1 MSILRKIFEGV
12 SYQCKDYHEDCLKLS
27 FDKIFITLKRNFKLY
42 LAFYFI
48 STLVFKFKK
57 IFLTKE
63 TSQDRKEMIIKE
75 FNSLI
80 QKILK
85 STVFLT
91 IGAILL
97 RSSSCIIS
105 RVSGRFSIF
114 TLFLQ
119 SIITSLSLCFESK
132 ERAKTIVLYSIPHS
146 FYSLFEIL
154 IKKKIISEG
163 LLYNSIFILCGLIG
177 LNMKNNNELDW
188 TLSTWFNL
196 FFD

>member
-1 MSILRKIFEGV
+1 MSILRKIYEGV
-12 SYQCKDYHEDCLKLS
+12 PYQCQDYHEDCFKLS

-42 LAFYFI
+42 LVFYFI
-48 STLVFKFKK
+48 SALAFKFKK
-57 IFLTKE
+57 IFLTKQ
-63 TSQDRKEMIIKE
+63 TSQDKKEMIIKE
-75 FNSLI
+75 IKFLI

-97 RSSSCIIS
+97 RSSSCFIS
-105 RVSGRFSIF
+105 RVFGKVSIF

-119 SIITSLSLCFESK
+119 TIITSLSLCFESK

-154 IKKKIISEG
+154 IKKKLISEV
-163 LLYNSIFILCGLIG
+163 LLYKLILILCGLFG
-177 LNMKNNNELDW
+177 LNMKINNELDW
-188 TLSTWFNL
+188 TLGTWLNL